1 MFRPLT
7 GVVPDTRLFSPTG
20 NACKSDCSSDSNL
33 SLLWY
38 RIAVSRIGVNP
49 MGFSAV
55 GVIDDEVD
63 AWRTSDADGA
73 KLAPG
78 GVA

>member
-1 MFRPLT
+1 
-7 GVVPDTRLFSPTG
+7 
-20 NACKSDCSSDSNL
+20 
-33 SLLWY
+33 
-38 RIAVSRIGVNP
+38 

-73 KLAPG
+73 KFVAG